1 MDKDKLCQCPVCF
14 CMVHPKKVTRN
25 VRDGVLMR
33 FVRDEYDCPKC
44 GERNIYHGY
53 TIHDKEGE

>member
-1 MDKDKLCQCPVCF
+1 
-14 CMVHPKKVTRN
+14 MVHPKKVTRN